1 MNQLV
6 KRIQYLLGS
15 LLLLNCVFLTQPI
28 QAQEVS
34 FTLLH
39 SSSSE
44 AVVRVDFPNYKTV
57 PVNVNGAIMH
67 KVLMDNAFP
76 VLSAGAPE
84 MLESAVSLIVPENS
98 RPTAEIIDADYQTID
113 NFNLAPSKGKLYR
126 NTDPNTIPYQK
137 NSLYTQNRY
146 LYNDSIEIGNPY
158 QLRDYYGV
166 AVKFFPFAY
175 NPVQKS
181 LKAYKSITAVI
192 HFNSNNNIKQLNKVS
207 KTFDI
212 IYADHFLNY
221 KQVKTNP
228 LVENGNILIIAPQNF
243 CEAMQPYAN
252 WKIKNGY
259 PTEIVSLTT
268 TGNTSTAV
276 KNYISSYYTN
286 HGLTFVIIVGD
297 NEQFPVISA
306 GGNVSDNYYTE
317 ILGGDNYPDLILG
330 KISAETVAQ
339 VNTQVTRFIQYEKN
353 PGAGTHFPIFCGI
366 GSEQGPGD
374 NNEYD
379 YQHIRNINN
388 ILSGY
393 TYTSGY
399 EFFEGNQGGLDA
411 SGSPTATQIGNAV
424 NSGVG
429 IIDYCGHGADTYWV
443 TSNFS
448 VSNINN
454 LTNTGKLPFILSV
467 ACVNGNYS
475 GQTCFAEAWLRAT
488 YNNQP
493 AGAVSVLMSTINQPW
508 NSPMCAQDEMI
519 KYLTGNSSYAI
530 KRTFGGIVF
539 NGFIKMLDNY
549 NDYEVTR
556 TWLIFGDPTLYVRTA
571 IPQVLSV
578 NYSSQLP
585 MGSPSLIVTSPVE
598 GAKITLSTIGHVLS
612 SGVIAN
618 GTTTLAFP
626 DTITP
631 LDTVFL
637 LATAT
642 NYIPVEGAITVFPN
656 NGPYIV
662 CNAYSLHDNGNQNNL
677 PDYGETIQMDATMT
691 NVGLQAASN
700 VNAFLRTTDPYI
712 TLMDSTLQISSL
724 TASTSDTYTNAF
736 TIKVANNVPAFHVAA
751 MTLHLVYNNNT
762 YNLNYTLVLHA
773 PHLAIGNATIND
785 ATLGN
790 NNHKLDLSE
799 TADVIIPLQNTGNGN
814 AQTGMVT
821 ITNPDG
827 KLILFVQGNAVPA
840 LSQESSQNT
849 SFRIQASPSVTSPS
863 QAILHVVYQA
873 DNYSVTQDV
882 PITIGVVEEDW
893 ESNGFTNFAWVN
905 SSSKPWTITTQNPYE
920 GQYAVKSGAISGN
933 GSSTLSITM
942 TNTAADSLTF
952 YYKVSSEQDYDLLTF
967 YIDGVANGSW
977 SGEVDW
983 SRAAYLIPAGQHTF
997 KWTYAKDYYG
1007 DSGSDMAM
1015 LDNIDFPCLNA
1026 SGVGI
1031 EDVNIDNINIMPNPT
1046 TSHVQLTINTSVNLQ
1061 NAYYQLFDISGRL
1074 LTQESVNGTSTLINL
1089 QSFAKGLYFLK
1100 LWNNGSVMNTTKII
1114 KQ

>member
-6 KRIQYLLGS
+6 KKIQYIFGL
-15 LLLLNCVFLTQPI
+15 LLLLNCIVFTQAI

-34 FTLLH
+34 YTLLR

-44 AVVRVDFPNYKTV
+44 AVVRVDFPNYQTV
-57 PVNVNGAIMH
+57 SVNVNGVTMSR
-67 KVLMDNAFP
+67 LQMGNAFP

-84 MLESAVSLIVPENS
+84 MLESAISLIVPENS

-126 NTDPNTIPYQK
+126 NIDPNTVPYQK

-158 QLRDYYGV
+158 QLRDYNGI

-192 HFNSNNNIKQLNKVS
+192 HFNSNRTIKQLSKVS

-212 IYADHFLNY
+212 IYSDHFLNY
-221 KQVKTNP
+221 KQVKANP
-228 LVENGNILIIAPQNF
+228 LVEAGNILILAPANF
-243 CEAMQPYAN
+243 CEAMQPYAD

-259 PTEIVSLTT
+259 PTEIVSLATV
-268 TGNTSTAV
+268 GNTSTAV

-297 NEQFPVISA
+297 NGQFPVISA

-317 ILGGDNYPDLILG
+317 ILGSDNYPDLILG

-339 VNTQVTRFIQYEKN
+339 VNTQVTRFIQYEEN
-353 PGAGTHFPIFCGI
+353 PGAGTHFPVFCGI
-366 GSEQGPGD
+366 GSDQGPGD

-379 YQHIRNINN
+379 YQHIRNIDNV
-388 ILSGY
+388 LTGY
-393 TYTSGY
+393 TYTSGF

-411 SGSPTATQIGNAV
+411 SGSPTASQIGAAV

-429 IIDYCGHGADTYWV
+429 VIDYCGHGADTYWV
-443 TSNFS
+443 TSDFS
-448 VSNINN
+448 VSNIGN
-454 LTNTGKLPFILSV
+454 LTNTGKLPFIFSV

-493 AGAVSVLMSTINQPW
+493 AGAVTVLMSTINQPW

-519 KYLTGNSSYAI
+519 KYLTGNSSYDI

-571 IPQVLSV
+571 VPQALTV

-585 MGSPSLIVTSPVE
+585 MGSPSLTVTSPVE
-598 GAKITLSTIGHVLS
+598 GAKITLSTSGHVLS
-612 SGVIAN
+612 TGVIAN
-618 GTTTLAFP
+618 GTVTLAIP

-631 LDTVFL
+631 LDTIFL

-642 NYIPVEGAITVFPN
+642 NYIPVEGTVTVFPN
-656 NGPYIV
+656 NGPYVI
-662 CNAYSLHDNGNQNNL
+662 CNSYTLHDNGNQDNL
-677 PDYGETIQMDATMT
+677 PDYGETIRMDATMT
-691 NVGLQAASN
+691 NVGLQTASN
-700 VNAFLRTTDPYI
+700 VNAYLRTSDPYI
-712 TLMDSTLQISSL
+712 TLVDSTLQITSLSSS
-724 TASTSDTYTNAF
+724 ASDTYANAF
-736 TIKVANNVPAFHVAA
+736 TIRVANNVPAYHTAA

-762 YNLNYTLVLHA
+762 YNLNQATVLHA
-773 PHLAIGNATIND
+773 PQLVIGDATIND

-799 TADVIIPLQNTGNGN
+799 TADVLIPLQNTGNGN

-827 KLILFVQGNAVPA
+827 KLILYLQGNAVPA
-840 LSQESSQNT
+840 LTQQSTQTT
-849 SFRIQASPSVTSPS
+849 SFRVQASAAVTSPT

-873 DNYSVTQDV
+873 DSYTATKDI

-893 ESNGFTNFAWVN
+893 ESAGFTAFSWVN
-905 SSSKPWTITTQNPYE
+905 NSSKPWTITTQNPYD
-920 GQYAVKSGAISGN
+920 GQYAVKSGAISSNGN
-933 GSSTLSITM
+933 SSLSISM
-942 TNTAADSLTF
+942 TNASADSLTF
-952 YYKVSSEQDYDLLTF
+952 YYKVSSEQDYDFLKF
-967 YIDGVANGSW
+967 YIDGTEKDSW
-977 SGEVDW
+977 SGEIGW

-997 KWTYAKDYYG
+997 KWTYSKDYYG

-1015 LDNIDFPCLNA
+1015 LDDISFPCMDA

-1031 EDVNIDNINIMPNPT
+1031 EDVNNGNITIKPNPAT
-1046 TSHVQLTINTSVNLQ
+1046 NYVQLSVDASINLQ
-1061 NAYYQLFDISGRL
+1061 NAYYQLFDLSGRL
-1074 LTQESVNGTSTLINL
+1074 LSQEAVQSTTTTIAL
-1089 QSFAKGLYFLK
+1089 QNYAKGLYILK
-1100 LWNNGSVMNTTKII
+1100 LWNDGSLVKASKII